1 MLAATRREGE
11 GERDEDGEGR
21 SVERFLNAVV
31 QPNVAS
37 AMRRGLRV
45 ERDGSTETDSVAD
58 VGRRNSQSKDNQKES
73 VTSRSRE
80 EIHA

>member
-1 MLAATRREGE
+1 MQ
-11 GERDEDGEGR
+11 
-21 SVERFLNAVV
+21 LNVV
-31 QPNVAS
+31 S

-73 VTSRSRE
+73 VTLRSRE